1 MRSREAIEALTAG
14 IALADR
20 IGHGSLRWQ
29 GRLWLGQALFA
40 LRRDASQIY
49 REAVELV
56 ELIASGLDDPGLRT
70 TFLASPRVGELH
82 AALAAMEASPAAP
95 HRPAGLTNRELDVLL
110 LLAKHQTDKEIA
122 EALFLSPR
130 TVSTHV
136 ASIFNKLGVDNR
148 RQAATEAMRLGL
160 N

>member
-1 MRSREAIEALTAG
+1 LTAG
-14 IALADR
+14 IELADR

-29 GRLWLGQALFA
+29 GRLWLGQALTA
-40 LRRDASQIY
+40 IRRDASQIY
-49 REAVELV
+49 REALELV
-56 ELIASGLDDPGLRT
+56 ELIASSLDDPGLRT

-82 AALAAMEASPAAP
+82 AAMAAMEAGPVAAN
-95 HRPAGLTNRELDVLL
+95 HPAGLTPRELDVLL

-136 ASIFNKLGVDNR
+136 ANIFNKLGVSNR
-148 RQAATEAMRLGL
+148 REAANMAVRLGL
-160 N
+160 S